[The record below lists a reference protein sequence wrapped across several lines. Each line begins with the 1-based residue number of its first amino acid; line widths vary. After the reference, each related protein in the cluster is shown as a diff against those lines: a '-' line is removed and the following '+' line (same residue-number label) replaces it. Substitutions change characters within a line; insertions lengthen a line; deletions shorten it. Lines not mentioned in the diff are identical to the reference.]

1 MNLGRFEVENHR
13 GRRVPRVLGCWL
25 APAATAGAI
34 LGAAVL
40 PAPTFQWG
48 VLAGALMVFSAGL
61 VDDLSPIGPRGV
73 RNHLRE
79 LAAGRMT
86 TGILK
91 LIVTVASAILVA
103 ALLEPGGGLS
113 SVAAVV
119 VIAGCTNVWNG
130 LDVRP
135 GRALKWFLLIVGIS
149 ITARFRFDV
158 GSAAGA
164 WIASWVAL
172 PFDLRER
179 AMLGDAG
186 ANLLGFTAGVQLA
199 GTLPPSALVPAAIV
213 AIALNVV
220 ADTVTFSRVI
230 AAAPPIRWFD
240 RVGRLPE

>member
-1 MNLGRFEVENHR
+1 MNLTRFEVENHR

-25 APAATAGAI
+25 APAAVAGTI
-34 LGAAVL
+34 LGATVL
-40 PAPTFQWG
+40 PAPAFQWG
-48 VLAGALMVFSAGL
+48 ALAGALMAFGAGL

-79 LAAGRMT
+79 LAAGHMT

-91 LIVTVASAILVA
+91 LIVTVASAILVT
-103 ALLEPGGGLS
+103 ALLEPTGGLS
-113 SVAAVV
+113 FIAAVV

-135 GRALKWFLLIVGIS
+135 GRALKWFLLVVGVS
-149 ITARFRFDV
+149 VAARLRFDV

-172 PFDLRER
+172 PIDLRER

-186 ANLLGFTAGVQLA
+186 ANLLGFTVGVQLA
-199 GTLPPSALVPAAIV
+199 ATLPPSALLPAAIV

-220 ADTVTFSRVI
+220 ADTLTFSRIIV
-230 AAAPPIRWFD
+230 AVPPIRWFD
-240 RVGRLPE
+240 QVGRLPD